1 MASTFNFQQ
10 GRYDSS
16 YADSLAN
23 LAKDYSTIGA
33 QQGRVAQDAINQAND
48 LAYRSARAQAQDTQS
63 AIQNQLSYDNLGVN
77 KEKIAIDQFNSK
89 AKNQASYNSLVQSGR
104 IKGPMEDGVDY
115 GTMFDALVK
124 NDVTKAN
131 IAQSNASINASNANA
146 AQSRMQTSILQQ
158 QQNDAKALSQG
169 LVGLYTPQTT
179 EQVNPVYS
187 NINSELDKVNQ
198 QINNYN
204 SRPAID
210 PNSNSNTQWLNNMN
224 GKISSLE
231 ELAKTRPLNS
241 VEQSQYNSFVTA
253 RDNTVNGMQT
263 NQVPVVPK
271 SILDERAKLEANLVN
286 VPKVVQV
293 PVQQTT
299 ENATRQIIN
308 NKSLTPTA
316 QAQLLQLVN
325 SDTGDGLS
333 GLNSSGS
340 LNSTSKN
347 SIADLVS
354 NTTSDKRFAKSIKED
369 KEVNSITAN
378 YIIDKNPNLPHSELD
393 MLTKLKT
400 VPGLKEYV
408 KLNYDEATG
417 LYKNTPENR
426 LTIASTTFRD
436 LVGKNKEDTDNN
448 SIANIDQFIGNNQN
462 KKVLASMTPKE
473 LEDFMSGVSTDYSK
487 QGFSAFKN
495 LSDNSAIGDSIVNR
509 IEIWNKAH
517 PNKPMY
523 KEHIGDFQPLG
534 IFRGGDQSYGN

>member
-23 LAKDYSTIGA
+23 LAKDYSTIGV

-48 LAYRSARAQAQDTQS
+48 LAYRNARAQAQDTQS
-63 AIQNQLSYDNLGVN
+63 AIQNQLANDNLGVN

-115 GTMFDALVK
+115 GTMFDSLNK
-124 NDVTKAN
+124 NDITRST
-131 IAQSNASINASNANA
+131 IASHNASISASNANA
-146 AQSRMQTSILQQ
+146 AQSRLQTSILD
-158 QQNDAKALSQG
+158 QQNKDMASINQG
-169 LVGLYTPQTT
+169 IIDSYAPIEKENAIYTNILNEKNKVDQQIANYGSPSI
-179 EQVNPVYS
+179 VNP
-187 NINSELDKVNQ
+187 NTNQ
-198 QINNYN
+198 QWLE
-204 SRPAID
+204 
-210 PNSNSNTQWLNNMN
+210 NTH
-224 GKISSLE
+224 GKITALE
-231 ELAKTRPLNS
+231 ELSKTRPLTQG
-241 VEQSQYNSFVTA
+241 EQSAYNSLA
-253 RDNTVNGMQT
+253 QT
-263 NQVPVVPK
+263 MNVVRK
-271 SILDERAKLEANLVN
+271 GNNAKTYSIPQNLLDERSKLEANLATTPKTIKENKNSDTVN
-286 VPKVVQV
+286 
-293 PVQQTT
+293 
-299 ENATRQIIN
+299 QILN
-308 NKSLTPTA
+308 NNSLTPTA
-316 QAQLLQLVN
+316 KATLLKYAGTDDA
-325 SDTGDGLS
+325 DTFS

-340 LNSTSKN
+340 LNSISKN
-347 SIADLVS
+347 SIADLGS
-354 NTTSDKRFAKSIKED
+354 NTTSDKRFAKSIRED

-378 YIIDKNPNLPHSELD
+378 YIIDKNPNLPQSELD

-400 VPGLKEYV
+400 GPGLKEYV

-448 SIANIDQFIGNNQN
+448 SIANIDQFISNNQN